1 MQEELVRMVA
11 QKTGISEDKA
21 RQAAETVFG
30 YLKEKLPP
38 AVSSQLDA
46 VGSGPAGN
54 LGDMAKGLGSKLTGA
69 E

>member
-21 RQAAETVFG
+21 RQAAETVLG

-46 VGSGPAGN
+46 VGSGKTGG
-54 LGDMAKGLGSKLTGA
+54 LGDVARDIGSKITGR